1 MNGEYGIDWF
11 WVAVMVLC
19 VISFLVDRYAREC

>member
-11 WVAVMVLC
+11 WVTVMALC
-19 VISFLVDRYAREC
+19 VIAFLIDRYGHEL

>member
-11 WVAVMVLC
+11 WVTVMALC
-19 VISFLVDRYAREC
+19 VIAFLIDRHSHEL